1 MLFSS
6 WNGMPNTLTFTCP
19 ACGLEHPVSTMRS
32 GRSLPELWV
41 ADVQKYH
48 PHWTK
53 DDPICENCVR
63 LIEMDV
69 LESQLRA
76 EKGEPSTLDEEV
88 LETLRRGSLLLTDLN
103 QEPHST
109 SEKIADRV
117 SVFIASWKFPL
128 LIVALLLMWIVLN
141 FVFRPFNPYPV
152 ILFAVISA
160 VLATLAAL
168 QAPIILMSQQR
179 QRQREQL
186 KSENDYRVNLKAEL
200 EIRALNDKIDHL
212 LEQQQELFKEF
223 QSFRKSNTISAL
235 PHAETN
241 ERKQAHD

>member
-1 MLFSS
+1 
-6 WNGMPNTLTFTCP
+6 MPKQLTFTCP
-19 ACGLEHPVSTMRS
+19 VCGLEHPVSTMRS

-53 DDPICENCVR
+53 DDFICDNCVR

-76 EKGEPSTLDEEV
+76 EKGEPSTLDKEV

-103 QEPHST
+103 LEPHST
-109 SEKIADRV
+109 SERITDRV
-117 SVFIASWKFPL
+117 SVFVASWKFPL
-128 LIVALLLMWIVLN
+128 LIVAFLFVWIVFNLI
-141 FVFRPFNPYPV
+141 FRPFTPYPV
-152 ILFAVISA
+152 IIFTVISA
-160 VLATLAAL
+160 IPASLAAL

-186 KSENDYRVNLKAEL
+186 ESENDYRVNLKAEL
-200 EIRALNDKIDHL
+200 EIRAINDKIDHL
-212 LEQQQELFKEF
+212 LEQQQELFKAF
-223 QSFRKSNTISAL
+223 DDFKKFSRVNAL
-235 PHAETN
+235 THTETN
-241 ERKQAHD
+241 ERSQAHD

>member
-1 MLFSS
+1 
-6 WNGMPNTLTFTCP
+6 MPNQLTFTCP

-53 DDPICENCVR
+53 DDPICDNCVR

-88 LETLRRGSLLLTDLN
+88 LETLRRGSLLLTDVN
-103 QEPHST
+103 QEPHSI
-109 SEKIADRV
+109 SEKITERV
-117 SVFIASWKFPL
+117 SVFVASWTFPL
-128 LIVALLLMWIVLN
+128 LILSLLLVWIVLN
-141 FVFRPFNPYPV
+141 LIFRPFSPYPV

-179 QRQREQL
+179 QRQHEQL

-212 LEQQQELFKEF
+212 LEGQQELFKAF
-223 QSFRKSNTISAL
+223 DDVKKASSVSAL
-235 PHAETN
+235 THAETN
-241 ERKQAHD
+241 ERRGVHD

>member
-1 MLFSS
+1 
-6 WNGMPNTLTFTCP
+6 MPNTLTFTCP

-48 PHWTK
+48 PNWAK

-69 LESQLRA
+69 LETQLRA
-76 EKGEPSTLDEEV
+76 DKGEPSTLDKEV

-103 QEPHST
+103 QEPHGP

-117 SVFIASWKFPL
+117 SVFVASWKFPL
-128 LIVALLLMWIVLN
+128 LILSFLLVWIILN
-141 FVFRPFNPYPV
+141 LIFRPFSPYPV
-152 ILFAVISA
+152 ITFAVISA

-212 LEQQQELFKEF
+212 LEQQRELFKEF
-223 QSFRKSNTISAL
+223 QRFKKPNSISTL
-235 PHAETN
+235 PHTGID
-241 ERKQAHD
+241 ERRRAHD

>member
-1 MLFSS
+1 
-6 WNGMPNTLTFTCP
+6 MPNQLTFTCP

-53 DDPICENCVR
+53 EDPICENCVR

-88 LETLRRGSLLLTDLN
+88 LETLRRGSLLLTDVN
-103 QEPHST
+103 QEPHSV
-109 SEKIADRV
+109 SEKITERV
-117 SVFIASWKFPL
+117 SVFVASWTFPG
-128 LIVALLLMWIVLN
+128 LIVALLLVWIVLN
-141 FVFRPFNPYPV
+141 LIFRPFNPYPV
-152 ILFAVISA
+152 IMFTVISA
-160 VLATLAAL
+160 ILATLAAL

-212 LEQQQELFKEF
+212 LEQQQELFKAF
-223 QSFRKSNTISAL
+223 DNFKKSSSVKL
-235 PHAETN
+235 
-241 ERKQAHD
+241 